1 MLFISIHKVLRNGIS
16 PKNFLI
22 HATDNI
28 QETKDNQRALEQ
40 PEEYKQRQF
49 DTLRQ
54 VFDVLNFSG
63 IPYVI
68 LRNFEKM
75 PDEVNV
81 DPNHLD
87 VDILVNDYYA
97 LKRIVDGDSPQE
109 FFWDH
114 CENGFHRVVNY
125 VLIDGKRISFDVRSI
140 GDNYLDE
147 KWQKDI
153 LERRVEF
160 RSGIYVPSEEDHLY
174 SLIYHAVI
182 QKTKVSETFV
192 KVFRDIANYT
202 VEQAKDRVFLRAK
215 LDAFLD
221 KHGYS
226 MIKPHDKSVGYFIN
240 ADPKRS
246 KS

>member
-1 MLFISIHKVLRNGIS
+1 MLFVSIHKVLRNGIS

-28 QETKDNQRALEQ
+28 QETKDNQRALGQ

-109 FFWDH
+109 FFRDH
-114 CENGFHRVVNY
+114 CENGFYRVVNY
-125 VLIDGKRISFDVRSI
+125 VLVGGKRISFDVRSI

-160 RSGIYVPSEEDHLY
+160 RSGIYVPSEEDHLGFTCQVRKITCTL
-174 SLIYHAVI
+174 SSIMQSFRRRKSRKRLSKCFETLLTI
-182 QKTKVSETFV
+182 QWNRQRIET
-192 KVFRDIANYT
+192 
-202 VEQAKDRVFLRAK
+202 
-215 LDAFLD
+215 
-221 KHGYS
+221 S
-226 MIKPHDKSVGYFIN
+226 
-240 ADPKRS
+240 
-246 KS
+246 